1 MPRIDALRAGRS
13 QRNLQLLRRQRAR
26 RPRGPTAPLR
36 RCSSC
41 HAPRRL
47 GWGKEEGWSCEPCW
61 QRYLERHKQW
71 YLDASP
77 SVRCSSCGVREEDSS
92 GWMGDGDWH
101 CEGCWRAWFTK
112 QGFEEW
118 YKWNIERWYAQR
130 DGHLDFIEIGT
141 SNYSTI
147 TQTCAGHHDG
157 KKGMWNLLPED
168 KSLRC
173 MRGLAVDMQQ
183 QYLRQLPQLPHVAK
197 VCAAVSEFDG
207 TKLME
212 DVPARR
218 LKRWEAIFVR
228 NGNRRGYRAL
238 QLARGCSA
246 LCKHRVLRKE
256 LGKVGLRHLLCRRR
270 VAVRSLPTLLK
281 EHGVTSVNLLALDC
295 EGHDCAILRGLL
307 RGCREHPPWHP
318 KLIMFETN
326 GMSDETFGP
335 GTEQRMVRE
344 LEERGYAV
352 LHGGPFAEAG
362 YRNTIMER
370 QW

>member
-1 MPRIDALRAGRS
+1 MVAAWKAARTTFLVMVFTPSIEGTVDDIDVDVPHDTAALERELAKLNATVDAKIVEKKKKKKLDVGTHTS
-13 QRNLQLLRRQRAR
+13 SYTLLGGLSGVGGWNMDWYGSKDQ
-26 RPRGPTAPLR
+26 
-36 RCSSC
+36 
-41 HAPRRL
+41 

-218 LKRWEAIFVR
+218 GLSAGRPSSCATATGGATGRFSWLGAAAPSASTACCGR
-228 NGNRRGYRAL
+228 SW
-238 QLARGCSA
+238 ARSGCGTCSA
-246 LCKHRVLRKE
+246 GGAWLC
-256 LGKVGLRHLLCRRR
+256 GPCP
-270 VAVRSLPTLLK
+270 RS
-281 EHGVTSVNLLALDC
+281 
-295 EGHDCAILRGLL
+295 
-307 RGCREHPPWHP
+307 
-318 KLIMFETN
+318 
-326 GMSDETFGP
+326 
-335 GTEQRMVRE
+335 
-344 LEERGYAV
+344 
-352 LHGGPFAEAG
+352 
-362 YRNTIMER
+362 
-370 QW
+370 